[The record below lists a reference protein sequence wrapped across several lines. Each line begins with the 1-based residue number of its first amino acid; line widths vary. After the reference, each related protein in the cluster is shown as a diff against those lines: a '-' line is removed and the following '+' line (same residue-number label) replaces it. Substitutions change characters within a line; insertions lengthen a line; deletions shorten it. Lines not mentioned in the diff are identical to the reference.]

1 MLEVLV
7 VHRRRRRDGHS
18 GGRRK
23 RERDAR
29 RDADRI
35 CVSTEQADIY
45 PDIYQIALVGIYTNT
60 IYQIVIWELTP
71 NSKNAVVNG
80 PP

>member
-1 MLEVLV
+1 M
-7 VHRRRRRDGHS
+7 
-18 GGRRK
+18 
-23 RERDAR
+23 
-29 RDADRI
+29 
-35 CVSTEQADIY
+35 STEQADIY